1 MPDDVMDEVDA
12 SRAPL
17 IEHLMEL
24 RQRLIYALLALGV
37 ASIACFYFAEQIY
50 DILTAPLR
58 DRMLARGQD
67 PRLIYTQ
74 LYETFFVHLKIAL
87 FGGFFFSFPLI
98 ATQVWKFVAPGLY
111 RDEQAAFLPFLIATP
126 VLFTLGAGLVYF
138 LVMPMAIDFF
148 LDFQAAG
155 DGGQTR
161 IEFLG
166 KVNEYLGLVMT
177 FILAFGI
184 CFQLP
189 VLLTLLG
196 RAGIITADGLVQARR
211 YAIVG
216 IAAAAAVLTPPDP
229 ISQIGLGIPIYLLYE
244 ISILLV
250 RMSERR
256 RDADLAEMTG
266 EAPPGGETEE
276 AAFEREMRGIIR
288 ANTEPKAP

>member
-1 MPDDVMDEVDA
+1 MPDDVIDEVDA

-17 IEHLMEL
+17 SEHLMEL
-24 RQRLIYALLALGV
+24 RQRLIWALLALGV
-37 ASIACFYFAEQIY
+37 AAIACYFFAEHIY

-58 DRMLARGQD
+58 DRLAARGQD

-87 FGGFFFSFPLI
+87 FGGFFFSFPII

-111 RDEQAAFLPFLIATP
+111 RDEKAAFAPFLIATP
-126 VLFTLGAGLVYF
+126 VLFTLGAALVYF

-148 LDFQAAG
+148 LDFQAPGA
-155 DGGQTR
+155 DGQTR

-196 RAGIITADGLVQARR
+196 RAGIVSGQGLADSRK

-216 IAAAAAVLTPPDP
+216 IAAIAAVLTPPDP
-229 ISQIGLGIPIYLLYE
+229 ISQIGLGVPIYLLYE
-244 ISILLV
+244 ISIVLV
-250 RMSERR
+250 RMSERK
-256 RDADLAEMTG
+256 RDAELAEVLG
-266 EAPPGGETEE
+266 EAPPADETEE
-276 AAFEREMRGIIR
+276 AAFEREMRGLIR
-288 ANTEPKAP
+288 DNSQPKAP